1 MAMLN
6 SESPFQS
13 WILSPEEFS
22 SGSILTLTQKQNIQ
36 NQICA
41 LSIAKNNLEP
51 DFSKEGKFKYLQQ
64 EAELRGQINA
74 LTHLI
79 ACSNEIEAALKNPQA
94 PVSDSLVPNS

>member
-1 MAMLN
+1 MATLN
-6 SESPFQS
+6 TESPFQS
-13 WILSPEEFS
+13 WVLTQEEFA
-22 SGSILTLTQKQNIQ
+22 SGTILTLTQKQNIQ

-41 LSIAKNNLEP
+41 LSLAKNNLEP

-79 ACSNEIEAALKNPQA
+79 SCSNEMEAALRTPQKQQ
-94 PVSDSLVPNS
+94 SDSLVPNQ